1 MSYFIIKDKKINT
14 IRTLYLNFDYYKKKP
29 TYNNL
34 SKMYEEKINGVIK
47 LLGMTPLKWDYEY
60 KKLNNTLSIAI
71 PKGRFASYEGF
82 PFRFYIKR
90 VDYKYDADNIA
101 IVYVENNKTKNL
113 KEIFTV
119 ENYYAYNNSSLAP
132 EPPNDFLYYNA
143 FVMIE
148 LVKDEG
154 GGIHFADIHKY
165 YNNRSFSTEGERG
178 SDVHIVPIYDVT
190 QPDKVF
196 YGVAAKTDDYYLFD
210 DLSTYVTLAS
220 GVDSSYYSA
229 AGLYFDAHLDE
240 PEKYYRPLN
249 SNQAYLTNVGIQ
261 HKQYTIGLGARCTK
275 NDPSYSSKDKLEFDT
290 ASLSSI
296 DTIILYSYCNNRV
309 KITKPDGSVV
319 YIARMNYTTYSYKL
333 EDQNF

>member
-60 KKLNNTLSIAI
+60 KKLNNALSIAI
-71 PKGRFASYEGF
+71 PKGRFASYEGC

-90 VDYKYDADNIA
+90 INYKDSSDDIA

-113 KEIFTV
+113 KEIFKV
-119 ENYYAYNNSSLAP
+119 ENYYSYNDSTLAP
-132 EPPNDFLYYNA
+132 KPSNDFLYHNA
-143 FVMIE
+143 FVMVE
-148 LVKDEG
+148 LIRDEG
-154 GGIHFADIHKY
+154 GGIHFADIRKY
-165 YNNRSFSTEGERG
+165 YNNKSFNTEGYRE
-178 SDVHIVPIYDVT
+178 SDVHIVPIYDAT

-196 YGVAAKTDDYYLFD
+196 YGISTGSYDYYLFD
-210 DLSTYVTLAS
+210 DLNTYIPLVT
-220 GVDSSYYSA
+220 GVNSSYYDPSY
-229 AGLYFDAHLDE
+229 LYFNVHTYD
-240 PEKYYRPLN
+240 PKSWYRPIN
-249 SNQAYLTNVGIQ
+249 ANQAYLSNVGIQ
-261 HKQYTIGLGARCTK
+261 NKQYTIGLGARCIK
-275 NDPSYSSKDKLEFDT
+275 DDDSYSGKDIEFDT
-290 ASLSSI
+290 ASLSSS
-296 DTIILYSYCNNRV
+296 DTTIIYSYCNNRV
-309 KITKPDGSVV
+309 KITKQDGSVV

>member
-60 KKLNNTLSIAI
+60 KKLNNTSSIAI
-71 PKGRFASYEGF
+71 PKGRFASYEGY

-90 VDYKYDADNIA
+90 VNYKDSSDNIA
-101 IVYVENNKTKNL
+101 IVYAENNKTKNL

-119 ENYYAYNNSSLAP
+119 ENYYGYNNSSLAP
-132 EPPNDFLYYNA
+132 EPPKDFLYHNA

-154 GGIHFADIHKY
+154 GGIHFTDIRKY
-165 YNNRSFSTEGERG
+165 YNNKHFSTEGYRE
-178 SDVHIVPIYDVT
+178 SDVHIVPIYDIS

-196 YGVAAKTDDYYLFD
+196 YGIATGNDHYSLFD
-210 DLSTYVTLAS
+210 DLNTNIRLPS
-220 GVDSSYYSA
+220 GVDSGTAYEATDLIFVTDQYQ
-229 AGLYFDAHLDE
+229 GRH
-240 PEKYYRPLN
+240 YRPMK

-261 HKQYTIGLGARCTK
+261 HKQYTIGLGARCAK
-275 NDPSYSSKDKLEFDT
+275 QEGGYSGKDIDFDT
-290 ASLSSI
+290 ADTS
-296 DTIILYSYCNNRV
+296 DTYATIIYSYCNNRV
-309 KITKPDGSVV
+309 KITKSDGSVV
-319 YIARMNYTTYSYKL
+319 YIAKMRYTTYSYRL